1 MPISSARPLNVLMFA
16 LFRGMIMCI
25 SWLFALF
32 WYGLFAGFR
41 HIPDVAWLLLVPFF
55 VQDSYDTRRRRR

>member
-1 MPISSARPLNVLMFA
+1 
-16 LFRGMIMCI
+16 MCV

-32 WYGLFAGFR
+32 WYGVFAGFR
-41 HIPDVAWLLLVPFF
+41 HIPDVAWLLLLPFF